1 MATNDL
7 MMKIQLLVESG
18 KSTAELDRLSKSL
31 KQLTSELNS
40 LETTKITPLT
50 RDLQE
55 IKQVAQTLRN
65 VNNNNFGKSLD
76 IIKQSMI
83 GLGVGTSNLDKLRE
97 SYQKLNEQLK
107 SPIAKTLVSD
117 IQSSQKNISD
127 LRTNEIIPLKN
138 DIRRLQATKGINKV
152 LRMDNLS
159 ASLRVAKAELA
170 KVSNEI
176 SKLLKLRAESSK
188 KDSGVIFT
196 DKDQQSLSNL
206 RADYKRLNDEII
218 KGNLDLAKTNQDIV
232 KQYNGQIALKQREL
246 VTSKNILTSETNM
259 RKNLQ
264 SQLKAE
270 TDKEKSIH
278 RQITYYSKLTTSDA
292 LAKSLEL
299 QQQLAQSKT
308 KQVGLKKDITDT
320 ESLTKAELARIQAM
334 EKANTT
340 AMKKAN
346 ADIKNQSGNL
356 TTLGRLFGKSGG
368 AVREFGD
375 AIFFAF
381 GPQMAGFIAAAG
393 IANAVREVT
402 VAFFE
407 ANKSVEHLLRG
418 LNAIRGGQGVVLFNQ
433 LVDSANRLGIP
444 LKQVSQS
451 FLEVQAATTGTNF
464 EGQKTKEL
472 FDALANALTVTG
484 ADAVQFNRGFR
495 AMGQILSKDQ
505 LYAEE
510 LRQQLSEAL
519 PGAVQVFA
527 RALDVSPKQLL
538 RFIEAGAIEGDNLR
552 RTLALVTKE
561 LEKTYKVANEQDFT
575 FTQKAALAQNALN
588 LLFVELGNTGIW
600 RAFGNS
606 LLLARDTFVE
616 LKDITSEYSVYV
628 KAIFATLSQ
637 IVDETSSDI
646 KRASDNISEN
656 ISLSNVE
663 FSPAGLIRNFKN
675 FFALLG
681 PEARDALKPVEDAI
695 ANIDFSRITVALTAT
710 VRAAIESIGILIV
723 SAIDSLNQLGPLA
736 DVIGQS
742 FVTLGARIKSIYV
755 EVSNFISLKIEELSA
770 EFTKS
775 KFNVRWT
782 QLFGSAEEL
791 NALFKEIE
799 GLDQRYKEA
808 AKSADE
814 RSRKSQENYNQEKSK
829 LESLNNILQSQSAI
843 WSRTTQSAFE
853 GIGQRLLDA
862 FNKLEPNQSFF
873 NIIKKAQEDA
883 NALQKIYDID
893 LNYQATLKAKSLQIS
908 KEQAKLDKE
917 LLKIQNDYNDAI
929 MEVTANKYKRWA
941 EQGQIT
947 QEGADFLIQ
956 SAKGESARK
965 AWNQA
970 QDAVDSYNAAVKE
983 GSGVSK
989 DTIDILKQQA
999 SELLSIAANRAKE
1012 IGDEYKLKQAY
1023 DAQKS
1028 LLEEQKKQI
1037 GGIENVVSKAE
1048 GAGVKTELKPI
1059 EDNTVSSFVSTVQE
1073 QIARQPQPM
1082 ITVGLKLGPSEL
1094 TPLLP
1099 YNSSSVETKARGG
1112 LIPGGYSNRDSVHAL
1127 LAPGEFVIPSNIV
1140 KALSPSFFYDLIRSR
1155 GLKIP
1160 QVNARDNITIP
1171 HNTAGAPDQQS
1182 AQPIIINAAGK
1193 QIHLSGSREAANQLA
1208 KLLTQTGRAL

>member
-40 LETTKITPLT
+40 LETTKITPRT

-65 VNNNNFGKSLD
+65 VNISNFGKSLD
-76 IIKQSMI
+76 NIKQSMI

-127 LRTNEIIPLKN
+127 LRTNEIIPLQN
-138 DIRRLQATKGINKV
+138 DIRRLQATKGLNKV

-170 KVSNEI
+170 NVSNEI

-206 RADYKRLNDEII
+206 RADYKRLKDEII

-246 VTSKNILTSETNM
+246 VTSKNILTSETN
-259 RKNLQ
+259 RLKNLQ
-264 SQLKAE
+264 
-270 TDKEKSIH
+270 

-308 KQVGLKKDITDT
+308 KQVDLKKQVADT

-346 ADIKNQSGNL
+346 AEIKNQSGNL

-407 ANKSVEHLLRG
+407 ANKSVENLLRG
-418 LNAIRGGQGVVLFNQ
+418 LNAISGGQGVVLFDQ

-561 LEKTYKVANEQDFT
+561 LEKTY
-575 FTQKAALAQNALN
+575 
-588 LLFVELGNTGIW
+588 
-600 RAFGNS
+600 
-606 LLLARDTFVE
+606 
-616 LKDITSEYSVYV
+616 
-628 KAIFATLSQ
+628 
-637 IVDETSSDI
+637 
-646 KRASDNISEN
+646 
-656 ISLSNVE
+656 
-663 FSPAGLIRNFKN
+663 
-675 FFALLG
+675 
-681 PEARDALKPVEDAI
+681 
-695 ANIDFSRITVALTAT
+695 
-710 VRAAIESIGILIV
+710 
-723 SAIDSLNQLGPLA
+723 
-736 DVIGQS
+736 
-742 FVTLGARIKSIYV
+742 
-755 EVSNFISLKIEELSA
+755 
-770 EFTKS
+770 
-775 KFNVRWT
+775 
-782 QLFGSAEEL
+782 
-791 NALFKEIE
+791 
-799 GLDQRYKEA
+799 
-808 AKSADE
+808 
-814 RSRKSQENYNQEKSK
+814 
-829 LESLNNILQSQSAI
+829 
-843 WSRTTQSAFE
+843 
-853 GIGQRLLDA
+853 
-862 FNKLEPNQSFF
+862 
-873 NIIKKAQEDA
+873 
-883 NALQKIYDID
+883 
-893 LNYQATLKAKSLQIS
+893 
-908 KEQAKLDKE
+908 
-917 LLKIQNDYNDAI
+917 
-929 MEVTANKYKRWA
+929 
-941 EQGQIT
+941 
-947 QEGADFLIQ
+947 
-956 SAKGESARK
+956 
-965 AWNQA
+965 
-970 QDAVDSYNAAVKE
+970 
-983 GSGVSK
+983 
-989 DTIDILKQQA
+989 
-999 SELLSIAANRAKE
+999 
-1012 IGDEYKLKQAY
+1012 
-1023 DAQKS
+1023 
-1028 LLEEQKKQI
+1028 
-1037 GGIENVVSKAE
+1037 
-1048 GAGVKTELKPI
+1048 
-1059 EDNTVSSFVSTVQE
+1059 
-1073 QIARQPQPM
+1073 
-1082 ITVGLKLGPSEL
+1082 
-1094 TPLLP
+1094 
-1099 YNSSSVETKARGG
+1099 
-1112 LIPGGYSNRDSVHAL
+1112 
-1127 LAPGEFVIPSNIV
+1127 
-1140 KALSPSFFYDLIRSR
+1140 
-1155 GLKIP
+1155 
-1160 QVNARDNITIP
+1160 
-1171 HNTAGAPDQQS
+1171 
-1182 AQPIIINAAGK
+1182 
-1193 QIHLSGSREAANQLA
+1193 
-1208 KLLTQTGRAL
+1208 